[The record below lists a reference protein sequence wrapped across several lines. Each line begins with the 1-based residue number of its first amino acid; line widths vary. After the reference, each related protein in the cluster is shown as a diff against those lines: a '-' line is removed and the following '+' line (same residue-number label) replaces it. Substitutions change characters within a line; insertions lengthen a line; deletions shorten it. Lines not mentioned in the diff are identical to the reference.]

1 MEHPVLT
8 HVRDHIW
15 LWIAGV
21 AALGVLLAVL
31 GQSTL
36 AAFLFMVDGILLML
50 KSQGTDILALVTEDP
65 LAGNEDASVSG
76 PETATAHVKEPRQ

>member
-36 AAFLFMVDGILLML
+36 AAFLFMLDGILLML

-65 LAGNEDASVSG
+65 LAGNEDATVSS
-76 PETATAHVKEPRQ
+76 PETATAPVKGAVQ